1 MKSEP
6 YRKILAGL
14 LLCFMLSGC
23 ATRSSPPASDYSL
36 LKDDLFPHASASIP
50 ETPEEVFRLSE
61 SAKAFVNEIEKPGFD
76 DKQHIAALIEAMLR
90 TEEGIRYLTT
100 ANSVAAET
108 FANREANCLSLTIL
122 AYSMAEYAGFHPSLY
137 EVNIPEFWTR
147 RDGISLLNGHVNMRI
162 STDDDLT
169 KASFTKNYLDVDFD
183 PQMLRRH
190 FSRVEISRDKVLAMF
205 YNNKG
210 ADALIAG
217 DANEA
222 YAYFRQA
229 AVTYAPFVS
238 TWVNLGV
245 LYRQQGELEAA
256 EATYRHALALD
267 EDNFTAWEN
276 LAVLYEVQGES
287 DKARAI
293 QRSLHD
299 KREGNAFYHFILG
312 EEAFEN
318 GDAEA
323 ALSHYVKAQRLERNR
338 HQILFGL
345 GKAYFELGETD
356 KAVTYIKMAAR
367 LAPGRHD
374 EQRYLSKLPSLQSAL

>member
-1 MKSEP
+1 MTIKP
-6 YRKILAGL
+6 RRKIYAAL
-14 LLCFMLSGC
+14 LLFCGLTGC
-23 ATRSSPPASDYSL
+23 AVQPTLPVHDYSL
-36 LKDDLFPHASASIP
+36 LKDELFPNATMRTP
-50 ETPEEVFRLSE
+50 ETGEKVFRLSE
-61 SAKAFVNEIEKPGFD
+61 SAKAFVDRVGQRGFD
-76 DKQHIAALIEAMLR
+76 EKKQIEALIDAMLN
-90 TEEGIRYLTT
+90 TEEGIRYLTS
-100 ANSVAAET
+100 ANSVAADT

-122 AYSMAEYAGFHPSLY
+122 AYSMAEYAGFHPTLY

-147 RDGISLLNGHVNMRI
+147 RDGVSLLNGHVNMRI
-162 STDDDLT
+162 ATDDDLN

-190 FSRVEISRDKVLAMF
+190 FARVEISREKVLAMF

-210 ADALIAG
+210 ADALLAG
-217 DANEA
+217 DANTA

-229 AVTYAPFVS
+229 AETYAPFAS

-245 LYRQQGELEAA
+245 LYRQQGAMKAA
-256 EATYRHALALD
+256 EATYQHAISLD

-276 LAVLYEVQGES
+276 LAVLYEAQGHS
-287 DKARAI
+287 DKARTI
-293 QRSLHD
+293 KRSLHD
-299 KREGNAFYHFILG
+299 KREGNVFYHYILG

-323 ALSHYVKAQRLERNR
+323 ALRHYANAQRLERNR
-338 HQILFGL
+338 HEILFGL
-345 GKAYFELGETD
+345 GKAYYELGETD

>member
-1 MKSEP
+1 MITTP
-6 YRKILAGL
+6 HRIIFAGL
-14 LLCFMLSGC
+14 ILLFGLSGC
-23 ATRSSPPASDYSL
+23 AVQSTLPADNFSL
-36 LKDDLFPHASASIP
+36 LKDELFPNATTDIP
-50 ETPEEVFRLSE
+50 ETGEEVFRLSE
-61 SAKAFVNEIEKPGFD
+61 SAKAFVNDAGQYGSDEK
-76 DKQHIAALIEAMLR
+76 KHIAALIEAMLY
-90 TEEGIRYLTT
+90 TEKGIRYLTS
-100 ANSVAAET
+100 ANSVAADT

-122 AYSMAEYAGFHPSLY
+122 AYSMAEYAGFHPTLY

-147 RDGISLLNGHVNMRI
+147 RDGVSLLNGHVNMRI
-162 STDDDLT
+162 STDDNLN

-190 FSRVEISRDKVLAMF
+190 FDRVEISRDKVLAMF

-217 DANEA
+217 DADIA

-229 AVTYAPFVS
+229 AVTHAPFAS

-245 LYRQQGELEAA
+245 LYRQQGALEAA
-256 EATYRHALALD
+256 EATYQHALSLD

-276 LAVLYEVQGES
+276 LAVLYEAKGLS
-287 DKARAI
+287 DKASAI
-293 QRSLHD
+293 KRSLHD
-299 KREGNAFYHFILG
+299 KRESNVFYHYILG

-318 GDAEA
+318 GDVEA
-323 ALSHYVKAQRLERNR
+323 ALRHYVKAQRLERNR
-338 HQILFGL
+338 HEILFGL
-345 GKAYFELGETD
+345 GKAYYELGETD